1 MNKISEL
8 RNRIS
13 SGDQVV
19 LSIDD
24 FNQLQSEWITRASPE
39 ISINE
44 LKAFAISEMIDS
56 MPSSG
61 FNSERER
68 NNWIGDYIHELNSNP
83 DLVKIREQ
91 FIRNKA
97 IDDAVEALKE
107 CELVEPG
114 VKRIRLYEAMGAI
127 GSLKE

>member
-8 RNRIS
+8 RSRIS
-13 SGDQVV
+13 SGEQVV
-19 LSIDD
+19 LSVDD

-39 ISINE
+39 ITINE

-68 NNWIGDYIHELNSNP
+68 NNWIGDYIYELNSNP
-83 DLVKIREQ
+83 DLVNTRDNV
-91 FIRNKA
+91 RNKA
-97 IDDAVEALKE
+97 IDDDIEALKE

-114 VKRIRLYEAMGAI
+114 VKRIRLYEAMGAVN
-127 GSLKE
+127 SLKN